1 MKIIHISD
9 IHLTIPGEEMGG
21 LDPHARFARAL
32 ADVAENHTDA
42 DRIVITGDL
51 AHWGEEAAYEALKTA
66 LADVSV
72 PVRLMIGNH
81 DDRGAFLSV
90 FNDHPIDANGFVNH
104 AETVAGVR
112 MIYLDSVGHKT
123 HAGHF
128 CAARRAWLEAELAGA
143 DRARIF
149 MHHNPMRLGLPAEDK
164 IALVPEDRAPFE
176 TLLRTYGTRIDY
188 IHFGHVHAPIHGRFA
203 GVPFA
208 SVPSTGNQSLPD
220 LTETELLKGAPM
232 DPAYFVLMIDGDDTT
247 IHQIPF
253 AWDGPVI
260 STGTGW
266 EDWAKPSPATECI
279 SAS

>member
-32 ADVAENHTDA
+32 ADVANHHADA
-42 DRIVITGDL
+42 ERLVITGDL
-51 AHWGEEAAYEALKTA
+51 AHWGEVDAYEALKSA
-66 LADVSV
+66 LEGARI

-81 DDRGAFLSV
+81 DDRANFLKV
-90 FNDHPIDANGFVNH
+90 FDSHPVDANGYVNY
-104 AETVAGVR
+104 AETLNGTR

-128 CAARRAWLEAELAGA
+128 CAQRRTWLDAELVSAE
-143 DRARIF
+143 RARIF
-149 MHHNPMRLGLPAEDK
+149 LHHNPMPVGLPAEDR
-164 IALVPEDRAPFE
+164 IALVREDRAAFKALLE
-176 TLLRTYGTRIDY
+176 THSARIDY

-203 GVPFA
+203 GIPFA

-220 LTETELLKGAPM
+220 MTETEVLKGAPLE
-232 DPAYFVLMIDGDDTT
+232 PAFFVLLIDGDDTT

-253 AWDGPVI
+253 AWDGPVMT
-260 STGTGW
+260 SGTGW
-266 EDWAKPSPATECI
+266 DDWAKPNMTAVE
-279 SAS
+279 

>member
-32 ADVAENHTDA
+32 ADVADNHEDA
-42 DRIVITGDL
+42 DRIIITGDL
-51 AHWGEEAAYEALKTA
+51 AHWGEKEAYEALKIE
-66 LADVSV
+66 LADLSI

-81 DDRGAFLSV
+81 DDRENFRKV
-90 FNDHPIDANGFVNH
+90 FNDHPVDANGFVNH
-104 AETVAGVR
+104 AETVDGTR

-128 CAARRAWLEAELAGA
+128 CTARREWLEAELAKA

-149 MHHNPMRLGLPAEDK
+149 LHHNPMPVGLPAEDK
-164 IALVPEDRAPFE
+164 IGLTPEDRAPFKD
-176 TLLRTYGTRIDY
+176 LLKTYGDCIEY

-203 GVPFA
+203 GIPFA

-220 LTETELLKGAPM
+220 MRESELLKGAPM
-232 DPAYFVLMIDGDDTT
+232 DPAYFVLLIDGDDTT

-253 AWDGPVI
+253 AWDGPVMT
-260 STGTGW
+260 SGTGW
-266 EDWAKPSPATECI
+266 DDWAKPGAAAAE
-279 SAS
+279 

>member
-32 ADVAENHTDA
+32 ADVANHHADA
-42 DRIVITGDL
+42 ERLVITGDL
-51 AHWGEEAAYEALKTA
+51 AHWGEVDAYEALKSA
-66 LADVSV
+66 LEGARI

-81 DDRGAFLSV
+81 DNRANFLKV
-90 FNDHPIDANGFVNH
+90 FDSHPADANGYVNY
-104 AETVAGVR
+104 AETLNGTR

-128 CAARRAWLEAELAGA
+128 CSQRRTWLDAELANA
-143 DRARIF
+143 ERARIF
-149 MHHNPMRLGLPAEDK
+149 LHHNPMPVGLPAEDK
-164 IALVPEDRAPFE
+164 IALVRADRAAFKALLE
-176 TLLRTYGTRIDY
+176 THSARIDY

-203 GVPFA
+203 GIPFA

-220 LTETELLKGAPM
+220 MTETEVLTGAPLE
-232 DPAYFVLMIDGDDTT
+232 PAFFVLLIDGDDTT

-253 AWDGPVI
+253 AWDGPVMT
-260 STGTGW
+260 SGTGW
-266 EDWAKPSPATECI
+266 DDWAKPNMTAAE
-279 SAS
+279 